1 MTREEK
7 LEYIVNTYTK
17 LMHQKA
23 FSVLRDSYEAEDA
36 CQEAFLKLYRV
47 LDRVSDVTTPE
58 ARSYCVMTAK
68 NAAIDIARKLHHETP
83 VEEVYDEAASVFDVY
98 PSDTAELLEDLG
110 ELPDVYKDVI
120 RLRCFEEKSAEET
133 AEELRVSTN
142 TVNLRLFRARKLLA
156 KKWLTGAVSVL
167 LLCGLLYLLAP
178 AFIIKS
184 GSAVQKEAAV
194 MEEAACEE
202 VWEAEAPAEA
212 APAVMAE
219 AGRSTASG
227 DIEEAKEMP
236 AAAVIPETVSEN
248 ALPGSMAEEMPAP
261 GICVNSA
268 PDYVTSS
275 VTTEEEENDAV
286 RRGVLILALLLLSI
300 PAAFLIRRIRW
311 KKMTASD
318 RTVER

>member
-1 MTREEK
+1 MTKEEK

-83 VEEVYDEAASVFDVY
+83 VEEIYDEEASVFDVY

-133 AEELRVSTN
+133 AEELSVSTN
-142 TVNLRLFRARKLLA
+142 TVNLRLFRARKILA

-167 LLCGLLYLLAP
+167 LLCRLLYLLAP
-178 AFIIKS
+178 TFIIKS

-212 APAVMAE
+212 APVVMAE
-219 AGRSTASG
+219 AGRSTVSG
-227 DIEEAKEMP
+227 DMEETKEMP
-236 AAAVIPETVSEN
+236 AAVIPETVSEN
-248 ALPGSMAEEMPAP
+248 AAPGRGAEEIPAP
-261 GICVNSA
+261 GHAVNSA

-286 RRGVLILALLLLSI
+286 RKGVLILALLLLSV
-300 PAAFLIRRIRW
+300 PAAFLIRRIRR
-311 KKMTASD
+311 KKRTASD
-318 RTVER
+318 RTVKR